1 MLMMSTQEEV
11 GEKMNSSSKTM
22 VQAVTLLTALRMFAN
37 GKIMIMIMV
46 IMVMIMMI
54 VPEEV
59 QALHFSEKN
68 MR

>member
-37 GKIMIMIMV
+37 GKIMIMI
-46 IMVMIMMI
+46 I
-54 VPEEV
+54 VPKEV
-59 QALHFSEKN
+59 QALHFSQKTHYETIYFV
-68 MR
+68 